1 MVKILTLAT
10 QNKSMKRISLLLLTV
25 LGTCFWQGTA
35 NAQWTGNLTVQVE
48 NLRNQE
54 GNLCLKVFS
63 GSQGFPNNN
72 DNAVQ
77 RTCVAI
83 ATIASDNPDDPLSY
97 TFENLTA
104 GTYAVAIYHD
114 RNSDEVL
121 NRGTFGAPIEGYGFS
136 NDAPADTG
144 PARFEDAIFL
154 VAGPNTTVQIQ
165 MRYPD

>member
-1 MVKILTLAT
+1 
-10 QNKSMKRISLLLLTV
+10 MKRIGLLGLAV
-25 LGTCFWQGTA
+25 LGGCLWQEIA
-35 NAQWTGNLTVQVE
+35 HAQLTGNLTVQVE

-63 GSQGFPNNN
+63 ASRGFPNDN
-72 DNAVQ
+72 DSAVE

-83 ATIASDNPDDPLSY
+83 ASISPENPDDPLRY
-97 TFENLTA
+97 TFENLTS

-121 NRGTFGAPIEGYGFS
+121 NRGAFGAPTEGYGFS
-136 NDAPADTG
+136 NDAPADIG

-154 VAGPNTTVQIQ
+154 VAGPETTVQIQ
-165 MRYPD
+165 MRYPN

>member
-1 MVKILTLAT
+1 
-10 QNKSMKRISLLLLTV
+10 MKRIAVLVLTG
-25 LGTCFWQGTA
+25 LGSCLWQTTA
-35 NAQWTGNLTVQVE
+35 HAQLVGNLTIQVE

-54 GNLCLKVFS
+54 GNICFKVFS
-63 GSQGFPNNN
+63 GSRGFPNDN
-72 DNAVQ
+72 DSAVQ

-83 ATIASDNPDDPLSY
+83 ASIPTENPDDPLQY
-97 TFENLTA
+97 TFENLTS

-114 RNSDEVL
+114 SNGDEVL

-154 VAGPNTTVQIQ
+154 VAGPETTVPIQ
-165 MRYPD
+165 MRYPN